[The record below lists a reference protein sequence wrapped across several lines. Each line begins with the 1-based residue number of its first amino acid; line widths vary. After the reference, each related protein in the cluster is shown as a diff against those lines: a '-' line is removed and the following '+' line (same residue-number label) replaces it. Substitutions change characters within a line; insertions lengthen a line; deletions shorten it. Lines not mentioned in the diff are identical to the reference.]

1 MNLPQVIVLAI
12 VQGLTEFLPIS
23 SSGHLILSSWIF
35 SWEDQG
41 LPFDV
46 ALHIGTLVAVLCF
59 FRREWIDLA
68 RGFSSTFTG
77 DKQND
82 SHLSVYRRLSW
93 LLIVGTIPAGVA
105 GIFAEGILEDYFRSP
120 LTVGWFLVGTGSVL
134 WLSEILGARARSLEN
149 LGVSDSIVVGIAQ
162 IGALIPGVSRSGVTM
177 ASGLFMGLSREAAA
191 RFSYLL
197 GTPLIFGAGILEIW
211 NLVEAGGSDTHWD
224 AMLLGA
230 SISAVIAFMV
240 IKAFLALLRRTNLMA
255 MVVYCFSVGAGVIIV
270 EYAVR

>member
-77 DKQND
+77 DKQDD

-93 LLIVGTIPAGVA
+93 LLILGTIPAGVA

-120 LTVGWFLVGTGSVL
+120 LTVGWFLVGTGGVL
-134 WLSEILGARARSLEN
+134 WLSEILGVRARSLEN